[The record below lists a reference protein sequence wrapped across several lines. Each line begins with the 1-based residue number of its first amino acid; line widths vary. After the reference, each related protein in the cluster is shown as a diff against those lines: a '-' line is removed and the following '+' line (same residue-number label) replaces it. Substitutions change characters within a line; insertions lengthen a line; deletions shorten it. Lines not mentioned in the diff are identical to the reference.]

1 MLTNNVKVADR
12 TSTLTIYCDLNVVV
26 MCHYCGVK
34 VDFY

>member
-12 TSTLTIYCDLNVVV
+12 TSTLTIYCDLNVV